1 MLYSILWIIHNFILK
16 IIVNTLDSIIT
27 RSSVINFDLVKQKLS
42 KNKHSELLLDALILA
57 EDRRYL
63 LHSGVDLIGILRA
76 LLVYTISGKLQGAST
91 IEQQFVRTVTLDNRI
106 TLSRKIREQKL
117 AIMIA
122 EFTSKKTI
130 ANSYLDIAYFGWK
143 MNGIKSSCTR
153 LRYDINHLNIDQVS
167 HLIAMLRYPMP
178 KIPNIVRLKQI
189 KNRKRFIKKC
199 LLKIYQ
205 TGLQASNTN

>member
-1 MLYSILWIIHNFILK
+1 
-16 IIVNTLDSIIT
+16 LDSIIT

-76 LLVYTISGKLQGAST
+76 LLVYTINGKLQGAST

-153 LRYDINHLNIDQVS
+153 LGYDINLLNIDQVS
-167 HLIAMLRYPMP
+167 HLIAMLRYPML
-178 KIPNIVRLKQI
+178 KIPSIVRLKQI

>member
-1 MLYSILWIIHNFILK
+1 
-16 IIVNTLDSIIT
+16 LDSIIT

>member
-63 LHSGVDLIGILRA
+63 LHSGVDRIGILRA

>member
-1 MLYSILWIIHNFILK
+1 VLYSILWIIHNFILK